1 MKKIQLSLLFFLLGW
16 LLPALG
22 VEVSEYGV
30 KAAYLFNFTKFVTW
44 PPGTFADE
52 NSPVVI
58 GILGDDPFGDD
69 LDDVVEGKSVNQHPI
84 KVIRF
89 GNFEPSLEGPIR
101 GCQILF
107 IAYSE
112 KSRLREILGALKGAG
127 VLTVSEIDKFPL
139 FGGEILF
146 DQVGKR
152 IGLVVNP
159 KAAQRANL
167 EISAKLLQVSKIYK
181 PE

>member
-1 MKKIQLSLLFFLLGW
+1 MKTIQLAVLFIALGW
-16 LLPALG
+16 LLPAFG
-22 VEVSEYGV
+22 GEVSEYGV
-30 KAAYLFNFTKFVTW
+30 KAAYLFNFAKFVNW
-44 PPGTFADE
+44 PDGTFANE
-52 NSPVVI
+52 KAPLVI
-58 GILGDDPFGDD
+58 GILGDDPFEED
-69 LDDVVEGKSVNQHPI
+69 LDDAVAGKSVNQHPI
-84 KVIRF
+84 KIHRF
-89 GNFEPSLEGPIR
+89 GNFRADLSGQIR

-112 KSRLREILGALKGAG
+112 KNRLKEILGALKGAS
-127 VLTVSEIDKFPL
+127 VLTVSEIDQFPL

-159 KAAQRANL
+159 KAAHKANL